1 MNNKQTNN
9 VSTFAK
15 TNQAVLKEVPPHTAR
30 ELGEA
35 EAECEEEGQPEVVG
49 SHGGVG
55 RGVQLGLVHKT
66 SCRLSLEVLLH
77 IGSPVD
83 PAVGPVEKHLVF

>member
-49 SHGGVG
+49 GHL
-55 RGVQLGLVHKT
+55 RGK
-66 SCRLSLEVLLH
+66 
-77 IGSPVD
+77 
-83 PAVGPVEKHLVF
+83 

>member
-1 MNNKQTNN
+1 MITAGSAPEPRRFLTCERVFFLFRKQQQRQMNNKQTNN

-35 EAECEEEGQPEVVG
+35 EAECEKEGQPEVVG
-49 SHGGVG
+49 GHL
-55 RGVQLGLVHKT
+55 RGK
-66 SCRLSLEVLLH
+66 
-77 IGSPVD
+77 
-83 PAVGPVEKHLVF
+83 

>member
-35 EAECEEEGQPEVVG
+35 EAECEKEGQPEVVG
-49 SHGGVG
+49 GHLDAIRVNFSSKC
-55 RGVQLGLVHKT
+55 HKLCP
-66 SCRLSLEVLLH
+66 SCS
-77 IGSPVD
+77 S
-83 PAVGPVEKHLVF
+83 